1 MERYLMYLRKSRM
14 DTDFDDVS
22 VEETLNRHRRIL
34 ESFCKER
41 RLNVVDVLEEVV
53 SGESLSSRPKM
64 LRLLELVNTGMY
76 AGVICIDIERLS
88 RGSSLESGYI
98 MQVLQTN
105 NCKIITPSKIYDL
118 QNESDEQFT
127 DMKFMFSRYELKTIT
142 KRLVRGRNQSAS
154 EGKFL
159 GSVAPYGYRIYKLA
173 GVKGN
178 SLKIESSEAK
188 IVQMIFDMYGKQGI
202 GYNTIAYQLN
212 EMHIPSQTGTW
223 GQTSITNILNNE
235 VYLGMIR
242 WKHEPTKRIVKDGML
257 TKKRVVS
264 KDYEL
269 YEGLHEPIISQEQ
282 WDMVKSKQQERNH
295 SSVNSNRQLTNP
307 FATILFC
314 EKCGAVMK
322 RNVPSKKQKT
332 SPWYRCPTRGC
343 DCRAIKCDFAEESIL
358 KAMKEWLAEYTVNIE
373 AEKTIQT
380 DPVETALKVVRE
392 QLTEIQ
398 LQQDKICEYLEK
410 GVYTVEM
417 FTKRNDT
424 LTREMRKLQASEAD
438 LLKKQSSQSDIKN
451 AEAEIIPTTQRIWY
465 GFVLTMPTEQI
476 GRAITDIRSMGGEL
490 DAPESGGPLST
501 LKGRVPAA
509 EVRDYAETVAAYT
522 QGRGRLQLTLQGYAP
537 CHNTEAV
544 VAEIGYDP
552 EADLENTADS
562 VFCGHGAGF
571 TVKWNEVR
579 DYMHLESG
587 LKEEKGPQIIT
598 RNVRVDDKEL
608 EKIMERE
615 FGPIRRPLYNV
626 KAENRPATEEI
637 TIRAPKQKY
646 IIVDGYNIIFAWET
660 LAAQARADLDAAR
673 RQLCDL
679 LSSYAGFTKCRL
691 VVVFDGYKQ
700 KGNPGEKSQF
710 HNIQVVYTR
719 EGETAD
725 AYIEALAGE
734 IGNNYAVRVASSD
747 GLVQL
752 SSFRSGVLRMS
763 ARELLAEVEEARR
776 EMGQHFHK

>member
-14 DTDFDDVS
+14 DTDFDEVS

-41 RLNVVDVLEEVV
+41 RLNVVEVLEEVV

-257 TKKRVVS
+257 AKKRVVS

-373 AEKTIQT
+373 TEKTIQV
-380 DPVETALKVVRE
+380 DPVETALKVVHE
-392 QLTEIQ
+392 QLAETQ

-451 AEAEIIPTTQRIWY
+451 AEAEIIPTTQRILDSYSRLSVPEKNSLWKIVMEKITMYRTPDGEFSMHIYPKLPMKNGIMSHSLFQY
-465 GFVLTMPTEQI
+465 GISTIASFCGIIQYY
-476 GRAITDIRSMGGEL
+476 AITKGG
-490 DAPESGGPLST
+490 AFY
-501 LKGRVPAA
+501 GR
-509 EVRDYAETVAAYT
+509 
-522 QGRGRLQLTLQGYAP
+522 
-537 CHNTEAV
+537 TEA
-544 VAEIGYDP
+544 
-552 EADLENTADS
+552 
-562 VFCGHGAGF
+562 
-571 TVKWNEVR
+571 
-579 DYMHLESG
+579 
-587 LKEEKGPQIIT
+587 
-598 RNVRVDDKEL
+598 
-608 EKIMERE
+608 
-615 FGPIRRPLYNV
+615 
-626 KAENRPATEEI
+626 
-637 TIRAPKQKY
+637 
-646 IIVDGYNIIFAWET
+646 
-660 LAAQARADLDAAR
+660 
-673 RQLCDL
+673 
-679 LSSYAGFTKCRL
+679 
-691 VVVFDGYKQ
+691 
-700 KGNPGEKSQF
+700 
-710 HNIQVVYTR
+710 
-719 EGETAD
+719 
-725 AYIEALAGE
+725 
-734 IGNNYAVRVASSD
+734 
-747 GLVQL
+747 
-752 SSFRSGVLRMS
+752 
-763 ARELLAEVEEARR
+763 
-776 EMGQHFHK
+776 

>member
-1 MERYLMYLRKSRM
+1 M
-14 DTDFDDVS
+14 
-22 VEETLNRHRRIL
+22 
-34 ESFCKER
+34 
-41 RLNVVDVLEEVV
+41 
-53 SGESLSSRPKM
+53 
-64 LRLLELVNTGMY
+64 NTGMY

-202 GYNTIAYQLN
+202 GYNTIAYQL
-212 EMHIPSQTGTW
+212 
-223 GQTSITNILNNE
+223 
-235 VYLGMIR
+235 
-242 WKHEPTKRIVKDGML
+242 
-257 TKKRVVS
+257 
-264 KDYEL
+264 

-373 AEKTIQT
+373 TEKTIQV

-392 QLTEIQ
+392 QLAETQ

-451 AEAEIIPTTQRIWY
+451 AEAEIIPTTQRI
-465 GFVLTMPTEQI
+465 
-476 GRAITDIRSMGGEL
+476 L
-490 DAPESGGPLST
+490 DSYSRLSVPEKNSLW
-501 LKGRVPAA
+501 KIV
-509 EVRDYAETVAAYT
+509 
-522 QGRGRLQLTLQGYAP
+522 
-537 CHNTEAV
+537 
-544 VAEIGYDP
+544 
-552 EADLENTADS
+552 
-562 VFCGHGAGF
+562 
-571 TVKWNEVR
+571 
-579 DYMHLESG
+579 M
-587 LKEEKGPQIIT
+587 
-598 RNVRVDDKEL
+598 
-608 EKIMERE
+608 EKITMYRTPDGE
-615 FGPIRRPLYNV
+615 FSMHIY
-626 KAENRPATEEI
+626 
-637 TIRAPKQKY
+637 PKLPMK
-646 IIVDGYNIIFAWET
+646 N
-660 LAAQARADLDAAR
+660 
-673 RQLCDL
+673 
-679 LSSYAGFTKCRL
+679 
-691 VVVFDGYKQ
+691 
-700 KGNPGEKSQF
+700 
-710 HNIQVVYTR
+710 
-719 EGETAD
+719 
-725 AYIEALAGE
+725 
-734 IGNNYAVRVASSD
+734 
-747 GLVQL
+747 
-752 SSFRSGVLRMS
+752 
-763 ARELLAEVEEARR
+763 
-776 EMGQHFHK
+776 